1 MIDPLFLP
9 LSTDTKNEKRNGE
22 NGISAGWYF
31 ADGRTLMGLMLQSC
45 LPYENANMGTVLFC
59 LSVPVVVPTH
69 TWEGWSLHGNSGCM
83 VSY

>member
-9 LSTDTKNEKRNGE
+9 VINQHQNEKRNGE

-45 LPYENANMGTVLFC
+45 LPYENADMGTVLVC
-59 LSVPVVVPTH
+59 LSVPVVAP
-69 TWEGWSLHGNSGCM
+69 
-83 VSY
+83 